1 MLILLSCA
9 KTMTASA
16 PVPAVGVTEPRFAAQ
31 ANDIALQMTRFSP
44 AELQRILHVNADI
57 AARNYL
63 RFREF
68 HSVDNRPLPAL
79 LAYTGIV
86 FKRLHPAG
94 FTPADFLYAQD
105 RLRFTSFCYGLLRP
119 LDLIRNYR
127 LEGAIELA
135 EPEGTTLFDFWK
147 PLLTDVLIDDVRRQ
161 GGLLV
166 NLASAEMK
174 QLFDWKRVER
184 EVRIVTPEFRVQKDG
199 KLSTIVVYTKMARGE
214 MARFIL
220 KNRLTSAGDLKH
232 FTFDGFVFRPE
243 QSDEATLLF
252 TLEA

>member
-1 MLILLSCA
+1 MLILLSYA
-9 KTMTASA
+9 KTMAASA
-16 PVPAVGVTEPRFAAQ
+16 SVQTPAVTEPRFSAQ
-31 ANDIALQMTRFSP
+31 ANDIALQATRFSP
-44 AELQRILHVNADI
+44 DELKRLLHVNADI
-57 AARNYL
+57 AARNYR

-68 HSVDNRPLPAL
+68 HSADNRPLPAL

-86 FKRLHPAG
+86 FKRLRPAG

-105 RLRFTSFCYGLLRP
+105 HLRLTSFCYGLLRP

-127 LEGAIELA
+127 LEGRIELA
-135 EPEGTTLFDFWK
+135 EPEGVSLFDFWK

-161 GGLLV
+161 GGVLV

-174 QLFDWKRVER
+174 QLFDWKRVQR

-199 KLSTIVVYTKMARGE
+199 KLATIVVYTKMARGE

-220 KNRLTSAGDLKH
+220 KNRLASTDELKH
-232 FTFDGFVFRPE
+232 FTFDGFAFRP
-243 QSDEATLLF
+243 QLSNDGSLVF